1 MYLTRNVMGVTGV
14 LTPRMLRGLHG
25 SLAHGLYATGLKQFP
40 S

>member
-1 MYLTRNVMGVTGV
+1 MYLTRNVTGVTVV

-25 SLAHGLYATGLKQFP
+25 SLAQVP